1 MSSSIKLY
9 GSSDLPPNVCAELSD
24 MINDSFF
31 KKLDKHFD
39 QQKEKTMAKEKH
51 KLDYI
56 KRWCEVIIERD
67 NKREPE
73 YNELL
78 SEWIQGRYSMAKD
91 ILEVINGEK

>member
-1 MSSSIKLY
+1 
-9 GSSDLPPNVCAELSD
+9 
-24 MINDSFF
+24 
-31 KKLDKHFD
+31 
-39 QQKEKTMAKEKH
+39 MAKEKH

-67 NKREPE
+67 SKREPDIR
-73 YNELL
+73 YKSHELL

>member
-1 MSSSIKLY
+1 
-9 GSSDLPPNVCAELSD
+9 
-24 MINDSFF
+24 
-31 KKLDKHFD
+31 
-39 QQKEKTMAKEKH
+39 MAKEKH

-56 KRWCEVIIERD
+56 KGGAKLLLKEII
-67 NKREPE
+67 KREPE

>member
-1 MSSSIKLY
+1 
-9 GSSDLPPNVCAELSD
+9 
-24 MINDSFF
+24 
-31 KKLDKHFD
+31 
-39 QQKEKTMAKEKH
+39 MAKEKH

-78 SEWIQGRYSMAKD
+78 NEWVRGRYSMAKD